1 MSVIDLK
8 MRSNLAANPSE
19 MALTKKLPAT
29 MQTGQL
35 KTIASK
41 LFKIDSERIQLQLIT
56 SDSQIPTLMD
66 DDLNSLA
73 YYGATEG
80 SEIILQDK

>member
-1 MSVIDLK
+1 

-19 MALTKKLPAT
+19 TALTKKLPAT
-29 MQTGQL
+29 MQIGQL
-35 KTIASK
+35 KSIISK
-41 LFKIDSERIQLQLIT
+41 LFKADSERIQLQLIT
-56 SDSQIPTLMD
+56 SDSPIPTLMD

-80 SEIILQDK
+80 SEIIVQDK